1 MTATTE
7 VRAAHR
13 FDEVALRDWLAARI
27 EGVGPEMRL
36 RQFSGG
42 QSNPTFL
49 IETGARRL
57 VLRKQPPGELLPSA
71 HQVDREY
78 RVMAA
83 LADTGVPVPPVLAL
97 CLDRAVI
104 GTDFYVMDRVEGRVI
119 TDPAMPGAA
128 PGDRAAVYAEMA
140 RVLARL
146 HGLDWAALG
155 LSDFGKHEGYIERQL
170 RLWTRQYE
178 AARTGDIPQMDRL
191 GAHLAAHLPASARTT
206 IAHGDYRLGNL
217 MLHPAEPRIVAV
229 LDWELSTLGDPLAD
243 LAYCCLPWHLPADV
257 ALLNGLPD
265 EGLAALGIP
274 EEAAFL
280 ETYRREAG
288 LERIDDWPFYLGF
301 ALFRLAAI
309 CQGVYK
315 RALSGN
321 AADPSGERHGALVP
335 VFAQTGCRVLGL
347 GA

>member
-1 MTATTE
+1 MTVTTE

-13 FDEVALRDWLAARI
+13 FDEAALRDWLARRI
-27 EGVGPEMRL
+27 EGVGAEIGL

-57 VLRKQPPGELLPSA
+57 VLRKQPPGALLPSA

-78 RVMAA
+78 RVMEA
-83 LADTGVPVPPVLAL
+83 LAGTGVPVPPVLAL
-97 CLDRAVI
+97 CQDRSVI
-104 GTDFYVMDRVEGRVI
+104 GTDFYVMDWVEGRVI
-119 TDPAMPGAA
+119 ADPAMPGVEPAE
-128 PGDRAAVYAEMA
+128 RAAVYADMA

-146 HGLDWAALG
+146 HGLDWAGLG
-155 LSDFGKHEGYIERQL
+155 LADFGKHEGYVERQV

-178 AARTGDIPQMDRL
+178 AARTGDIPQMERL
-191 GAHLAAHLPASARTT
+191 GAHLSANLPALARTT

-217 MLHPAEPRIVAV
+217 MLHPTEPRIVAV

-243 LAYCCLPWHLPADV
+243 LAYCCLPWHLPAGV
-257 ALLNGLPD
+257 ALLKGLPED
-265 EGLAALGIP
+265 GLAALGIP
-274 EEAAFL
+274 EEAGFL

-288 LERIDDWPFYLGF
+288 LGRIGDWPFYLGF

-335 VFAQTGCRVLGL
+335 IFARTGCRVLGL
-347 GA
+347 AP